1 MPKSNSNFLEKAL
14 GRIDRLD
21 TESIHAVVGRL
32 AQEHQFLETLFDT
45 IHDGV
50 IVVEES
56 GKILYFNRA
65 AIRLLGLPED
75 GATNEPVNRFIPNL
89 DWESIVEVDKS
100 GKAEAHSFEIEIS
113 YPEERFLEVVAAPLD
128 GKAQGSSGV
137 MLIFHDA
144 TETRKET
151 FEAIE
156 SERIQALTLLAA
168 SVAHE
173 IGNPLHALHIHL
185 QLFERQLN
193 KLAPT
198 TPIDDDLIDAD
209 VTPVAASILDTD
221 ASEAIE
227 KLRHYL
233 QVSKGEITRLDYIV
247 KQFLEAIRPVKPV
260 LELSDVNLAIQETLD
275 LLQPELENRGLE
287 VIDHRWE
294 RPAKAMIDAG
304 QIKQVLVNLI
314 KNAMQAM
321 TRGGHL
327 TIRTIDE
334 EGGVSIVV
342 EDTGAGISKEQINRI
357 FEPYFTTKKK
367 GTGLGLMIVHRI
379 IDQHCGRIHV
389 QPGDECGTTFSI
401 WLPRESAGPKLL
413 ATADEKSKHTG
424 SSRPDK

>member
-50 IVVEES
+50 IVIDES

-65 AIRLLGLPED
+65 AIHLLGLPEQ
-75 GATNEPVNRFIPNL
+75 GATNESVNRFIPGL
-89 DWESIVEVDKS
+89 DWKSILEIDRK
-100 GKAEAHSFEIEIS
+100 GTAEAHSFQIEIS
-113 YPEERFLEVVAAPLD
+113 YPADRFLEVVAAPLD
-128 GKAQGSSGV
+128 GNAKGSSGV

-156 SERIQALTLLAA
+156 SERVQALTLLAA

-185 QLFERQLN
+185 QLFERQLK
-193 KLAPT
+193 KL
-198 TPIDDDLIDAD
+198 TPSSSLEEDLIDAD
-209 VTPVAASILDTD
+209 ATPVLG
-221 ASEAIE
+221 SEAAEAIK

-233 QVSKGEITRLDYIV
+233 QVSKGEISRLDYIV
-247 KQFLEAIRPVKPV
+247 KQFLEAIRPVKPI
-260 LELSDVNLAIQETLD
+260 LKLSDVNLAVQETLD
-275 LLQPELENRGLE
+275 LLQPELDNRGLE

-294 RPAKAMIDAG
+294 RPAKALIDTG

-321 TRGGHL
+321 TRGGQL

-334 EGGVSIVV
+334 DGGVSIVV
-342 EDTGAGISKEQINRI
+342 EDTGVGISKEQISRI

-379 IDQHCGRIHV
+379 IEQHCGRIHV
-389 QPGDECGTTFSI
+389 QPGEECGTTFSI
-401 WLPRESAGPKLL
+401 WLPREPKGPKLL
-413 ATADEKSKHTG
+413 ATGDPKSEPADPVRSD
-424 SSRPDK
+424 R